1 MLVLENS
8 ATFSD
13 DGRYRYT
20 LTRAL
25 GPPHKAP
32 RAPSPFGFCGTAV
45 FVMLNPSTADAEAD
59 DATIRRCAGFARSW
73 GCVALVVV
81 NLYALRATDPREL
94 KTAADPIGPHNARVL
109 RSTAGA
115 YRHLVCAWGARAELE
130 RIEQFAGIASGAG
143 AVLWCLGTTA
153 AGAPR
158 HPLRLR
164 ADTRLREWV
173 RSDG

>member
-1 MLVLENS
+1 MIVLENS
-8 ATFSD
+8 ATISD
-13 DGRYRYT
+13 DGVYRYR

-32 RAPSPFGFCGTAV
+32 RVPSPFGFCGTAC
-45 FVMLNPSTADAEAD
+45 FVMLNPSIADAEAD
-59 DATIRRCAGFARSW
+59 DATIRRCVGFARSW

-94 KTAADPIGPHNARVL
+94 KTATDPVGPCNARML
-109 RSTAGA
+109 RSTALA
-115 YRHLVCAWGARAELE
+115 YKHLVCAWGARAELE
-130 RIEQFAGIASGAG
+130 RVNEFAELARQSGAE
-143 AVLWCLGTTA
+143 LWCLGTTG

-164 ADTRLREWV
+164 ADTRLVEWAP
-173 RSDG
+173 RA